1 MNYKFSCFIFYWCI
15 LILQMFHIFKFWIK
29 KAITFS
35 EETKNKCELQISLCF
50 LIVIIKIW
58 SQNLI
63 FNNSPNLGSNETITI
78 IKSMCEYSLKIKIE
92 FFGIIYCI
100 KIKCICV
107 HNLLCLLVNIKQIWV
122 EFDFTK
128 FLIC

>member
-1 MNYKFSCFIFYWCI
+1 
-15 LILQMFHIFKFWIK
+15 MFFNCNNQNM
-29 KAITFS
+29 ITKS
-35 EETKNKCELQISLCF
+35 D
-50 LIVIIKIW
+50 
-58 SQNLI
+58 

-107 HNLLCLLVNIKQIWV
+107 HNLLCLLVNIKQI
-122 EFDFTK
+122 
-128 FLIC
+128 

>member
-1 MNYKFSCFIFYWCI
+1 
-15 LILQMFHIFKFWIK
+15 MFHIFKFWIK
-29 KAITFS
+29 KEITFS
-35 EETKNKCELQISLCF
+35 EETKNKCELQISLFF

-92 FFGIIYCI
+92 FFGIYIVLKLSAFVCI
-100 KIKCICV
+100 ICCV
-107 HNLLCLLVNIKQIWV
+107 C
-122 EFDFTK
+122 
-128 FLIC
+128 